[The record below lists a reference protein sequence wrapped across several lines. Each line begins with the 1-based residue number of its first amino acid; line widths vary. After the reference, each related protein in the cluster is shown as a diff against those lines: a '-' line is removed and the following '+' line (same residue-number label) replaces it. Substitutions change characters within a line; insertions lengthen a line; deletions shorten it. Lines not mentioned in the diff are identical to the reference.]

1 MFVRGKLCALMGDL
15 NLALNLDDKACGASS
30 IGISMLDLTV
40 SDHSLLVVNI
50 PKDNLHERV
59 NTLLHEFDEANK
71 SLYIDSSDIEL
82 CEDEAT
88 YLVAINEALNEEHF
102 LKQKAKI
109 ECLRVGLQIAHV
121 LIYSLVFRVWLGLGM
136 EGATSPFMNI
146 ELFSKCFSSERAE
159 PMVCQVSNEE
169 IKDDMLSMGD
179 NKSLGP
185 HGFSTKGA

>member
-1 MFVRGKLCALMGDL
+1 MFVRAFQCSSSRNVSNINVLDINSLGLHYTWIQKLKGDGGVL
-15 NLALNLDDKACGASS
+15 KKINGV
-30 IGISMLDLTV
+30 M
-40 SDHSLLVVNI
+40 
-50 PKDNLHERV
+50 DNLHERV

-109 ECLRVGLQIAHV
+109 ECLRVGDCNCAYFHK
-121 LIYSLVFRVWLGLGM
+121 
-136 EGATSPFMNI
+136 GATSPFMNI